1 MKRTSFW
8 GVSARIK
15 FYGRLSMHKWTQW
28 SCSCCKNI
36 NHYSSYVFG
45 FNLLSIVV
53 IPAVQWLSCVWL
65 FTTPCP
71 ATRQAS
77 LSFTISWSLLK
88 LTSIESVM
96 PSNHL
101 ILCCLLCSC
110 PQSFPALGS
119 FLRSQ
124 LFISRGQSIGASASV
139 LPMNIHGWSP
149 LGLAWS
155 PCCPRDSQESSATPQ
170 FESINY

>member
-88 LTSIESVM
+88 LMSIASVM

-101 ILCCLLCSC
+101 IFCHPLLLL
-110 PQSFPALGS
+110 P
-119 FLRSQ
+119 
-124 LFISRGQSIGASASV
+124 SIFTSIRIFSNESVLHIIGVWASASV